1 MASAA
6 VPGRSFNLFHH
17 IIFFLIL
24 QMTNKK
30 RPPYGISSHMAASTY
45 SFSFNRIPN
54 EFSLEEKPEFLSA
67 DSDAVAAVKPLRALK
82 SVSI

>member
-1 MASAA
+1 MAVLA
-6 VPGRSFNLFHH
+6 
-17 IIFFLIL
+17 
-24 QMTNKK
+24 
-30 RPPYGISSHMAASTY
+30 Y

-67 DSDAVAAVKPLRALK
+67 DSDAVAAVKPLRALE

>member
-1 MASAA
+1 
-6 VPGRSFNLFHH
+6 
-17 IIFFLIL
+17 
-24 QMTNKK
+24 
-30 RPPYGISSHMAASTY
+30 MAASTY